1 MAQDFER
8 TKLTAVGTTPSDIPT
23 SADFDSDDTIIGI
36 NMANRTSNSIT
47 ASCFMT
53 SNQAN
58 DDIAF
63 DFNIDVTVAGGN
75 FVLDGNTKPAL
86 VLYRGFTYTFDVSS
100 STISSGSH
108 VFAFATE
115 ADGANNS
122 GYTTG
127 VTSSGTQGSANA
139 TITLEVTDSTPATLY
154 YYCTAHSGMGN
165 SITNTNAHFIVKDA
179 PIPAGSALQLLDGGA
194 KMVVQN
200 GDRMFFQSNTA
211 SSLDVWVSRVD
222 SIST

>member
-1 MAQDFER
+1 
-8 TKLTAVGTTPSDIPT
+8 
-23 SADFDSDDTIIGI
+23 
-36 NMANRTSNSIT
+36 MANTNANAIT
-47 ASCFMT
+47 ASCFLT
-53 SNQAN
+53 SSVLTYGS
-58 DDIAF
+58 DFAF
-63 DFNIDVTVAGGN
+63 TVTVNSGN
-75 FVLDGNTKPAL
+75 FLLDGQTKPAIT
-86 VLYRGFTYTFDVSS
+86 LYRGFTYTFDVSS
-100 STISSGSH
+100 NTISSGSH

-127 VTSSGTQGSANA
+127 VTSSGSQGSPNA
-139 TITLEVTDSTPATLY
+139 TISLEVTDSTPATLY

-165 SITNTNAHFIVKDA
+165 SITMSNVHYIIKDA

-200 GDRMFFQSNTA
+200 GDRMFFQSSTA

>member
-8 TKLTAVGTTPSDIPT
+8 DILTGVGTTPDDIP
-23 SADFDSDDTIIGI
+23 SGQDFNSDDTIIGI
-36 NMANRTSNSIT
+36 NMANTSVNAIT

-53 SNQAN
+53 SSVLTYGS
-58 DDIAF
+58 DFAF
-63 DFNIDVTVAGGN
+63 TVTVNSGN
-75 FVLDGNTKPAL
+75 FLLDGQTKPAIT
-86 VLYRGFTYTFDVSS
+86 LYRGFTYTFDVSS
-100 STISSGSH
+100 NTISSGNH

-115 ADGANNS
+115 ADGANSS

-127 VTSSGTQGSANA
+127 VTSSGTQGQAGA

-165 SITNTNAHFIVKDA
+165 TITMSNVHYIIKDA
-179 PIPAGSALQLLDGGA
+179 PIPAGSSLQVLDGGA

-200 GDRMFFQSNTA
+200 GDRMFFQSSTA

>member
-8 TKLTAVGTTPSDIPT
+8 DILTGVGTTPDDIP
-23 SADFDSDDTIIGI
+23 SGSDFNSDDTIIGI
-36 NMANRTSNSIT
+36 NMANTTDNQIE

-53 SNQAN
+53 SSILTYGS
-58 DDIAF
+58 DFAF
-63 DFNIDVTVAGGN
+63 TVTVDSGN
-75 FVLDGNTKPAL
+75 FLLDGQTKPAIT
-86 VLYRGFTYTFDVSS
+86 LYRGFTYTFDVSS
-100 STISSGSH
+100 NTISSGGH

-115 ADGANNS
+115 ENGANSS

-127 VTSSGTQGSANA
+127 VTSTGTQGQNGA
-139 TITLEVTDSTPATLY
+139 TITLQVTDSTPSTLY
-154 YYCTAHSGMGN
+154 YYCTAHNNMGN
-165 SITNTNAHFIVKDA
+165 TITMSNVHYIIKNA
-179 PIPAGSALQLLDGGA
+179 PIPRGGALQLLDGGA

>member
-8 TKLTAVGTTPSDIPT
+8 DILTGVGTIPDDIP
-23 SADFDSDDTIIGI
+23 SGQDFNSDDTIIGI
-36 NMANRTSNSIT
+36 NMANTTGNSIT
-47 ASCFMT
+47 ASCFIT
-53 SNQAN
+53 SSVLSYGS
-58 DDIAF
+58 DFAF
-63 DFNIDVTVAGGN
+63 TVTVNSGN
-75 FVLDGNTKPAL
+75 FLLDGQTKPAIT
-86 VLYRGFTYTFDVSS
+86 LYRGFTYTFDVSS

-127 VTSSGTQGSANA
+127 VTSSGTQGQAGA
-139 TITLEVTDSTPATLY
+139 TISIQVTDSTPATLY

-165 SITNTNAHFIVKDA
+165 SITMSNVHYIIKDA

-200 GDRMFFQSNTA
+200 GDRMFFQSSAA

>member
-53 SNQAN
+53 AITN

-63 DFNIDVTVAGGN
+63 DFNIGVTVGGN

-100 STISSGSH
+100 STISSGSRVCFLLKLMEQIIQVIQLVLH
-108 VFAFATE
+108 QV
-115 ADGANNS
+115 
-122 GYTTG
+122 
-127 VTSSGTQGSANA
+127 V
-139 TITLEVTDSTPATLY
+139 
-154 YYCTAHSGMGN
+154 H
-165 SITNTNAHFIVKDA
+165 KD
-179 PIPAGSALQLLDGGA
+179 Q
-194 KMVVQN
+194 
-200 GDRMFFQSNTA
+200 RMQR
-211 SSLDVWVSRVD
+211 LH
-222 SIST
+222 

>member
-1 MAQDFER
+1 M
-8 TKLTAVGTTPSDIPT
+8 
-23 SADFDSDDTIIGI
+23 
-36 NMANRTSNSIT
+36 
-47 ASCFMT
+47 
-53 SNQAN
+53 
-58 DDIAF
+58 
-63 DFNIDVTVAGGN
+63 GN
-75 FVLDGNTKPAL
+75 FGCGGCTS
-86 VLYRGFTYTFDVSS
+86 GGS

-127 VTSSGTQGSANA
+127 VTSSGTQGQAGA
-139 TITLEVTDSTPATLY
+139 TISIQVTDSTPATLY

-165 SITNTNAHFIVKDA
+165 SITMSNVHYIIKDA

-200 GDRMFFQSNTA
+200 GDRMFFQSSAA
-211 SSLDVWVSRVD
+211 SSLDVWLSRVD

>member
-8 TKLTAVGTTPSDIPT
+8 DILTGVGTTPDDIP
-23 SADFDSDDTIIGI
+23 SGQDFNSDDTIIGI
-36 NMANRTSNSIT
+36 NMANISANSIT

-53 SNQAN
+53 SSILSYGS
-58 DDIAF
+58 DFAF
-63 DFNIDVTVAGGN
+63 TVTVDGGGN
-75 FVLDGNTKPAL
+75 FVLDGQTKPAIT
-86 VLYRGFTYTFDVSS
+86 LYRGFTYTFDVSS
-100 STISSGSH
+100 NTISAGNH

-115 ADGANNS
+115 ADGANSS
-122 GYTTG
+122 GFTTG
-127 VTSSGTQGSANA
+127 VTATGTQGQANA
-139 TITLEVTDSTPATLY
+139 KITLEVTDSTPSTLF
-154 YYCTAHSGMGN
+154 YYCTNHSGKGN
-165 SITNTNAHFIVKDA
+165 SIAISNVHYIIKDA

-200 GDRMFFQSNTA
+200 GDRMFFQSSAA

>member
-8 TKLTAVGTTPSDIPT
+8 DILTGVGTTPSDIP
-23 SADFDSDDTIIGI
+23 SGQDFNSDDTIIGI
-36 NMANRTSNSIT
+36 NMANTTANAIT
-47 ASCFMT
+47 ASCFLT
-53 SNQAN
+53 SSVLTYGS
-58 DDIAF
+58 DFAF
-63 DFNIDVTVAGGN
+63 TVTVNSGN
-75 FVLDGNTKPAL
+75 FLLDGQTKPAIT
-86 VLYRGFTYTFDVSS
+86 LYRGFTYTFDVSS
-100 STISSGSH
+100 NTISSGSH

-127 VTSSGTQGSANA
+127 VTSSGSQGSPNA
-139 TITLEVTDSTPATLY
+139 TISLEVTDSTPATLY

-165 SITNTNAHFIVKDA
+165 SITMSNVHYIIKDA

-200 GDRMFFQSNTA
+200 GDRMFFQSSTA

>member
-8 TKLTAVGTTPSDIPT
+8 DILTGVGTSPDDIP
-23 SADFDSDDTIIGI
+23 SGQDFNSDDTIIGI
-36 NMANRTSNSIT
+36 NMANTSVNAIT

-53 SNQAN
+53 SSVLTYGS
-58 DDIAF
+58 DFAF
-63 DFNIDVTVAGGN
+63 TVTVNSGN
-75 FVLDGNTKPAL
+75 FLLDGQTKPAIT
-86 VLYRGFTYTFDVSS
+86 LYRGFTYTFDVSS
-100 STISSGSH
+100 NTISSGNH

-115 ADGANNS
+115 ADGANSS

-127 VTSSGTQGSANA
+127 VTSSGTQGQAGA

-165 SITNTNAHFIVKDA
+165 TITMSNVHYIIKDA
-179 PIPAGSALQLLDGGA
+179 PIPAGSSLQVLDGGA

-200 GDRMFFQSNTA
+200 GDRMFFQSSTA

>member
-8 TKLTAVGTTPSDIPT
+8 DILTGVGTTPDDIP
-23 SADFDSDDTIIGI
+23 SGQDFNSDDTIIGI
-36 NMANRTSNSIT
+36 NMANTSANAIT

-53 SNQAN
+53 SSVLSYGS
-58 DDIAF
+58 DFAF
-63 DFNIDVTVAGGN
+63 TVTVNSGN
-75 FVLDGNTKPAL
+75 FLLDGQTKPAIT
-86 VLYRGFTYTFDVSS
+86 LYRGFTYTFDVSS
-100 STISSGSH
+100 NTISSGNH

-115 ADGANNS
+115 ADGANSS

-127 VTSSGTQGSANA
+127 VTSSGTQGQAGA
-139 TITLEVTDSTPATLY
+139 TITLQVTDSTPATLY

-165 SITNTNAHFIVKDA
+165 SITMSNVHYIIKDA
-179 PIPAGSALQLLDGGA
+179 PIPAGSSLQVLDGGA

-200 GDRMFFQSNTA
+200 GDRMFFQSSTA